1 MSGKRDSVI
10 PFLRE
15 KRSQRNLL
23 LFSMKRISIFLLSL
37 VFVFIPLNPAMA
49 EQDYLDKRW
58 VKTGCKPLNK
68 QTKNALIP
76 TDVQIQVRDNLN
88 QLTGELINEQ
98 RLYFKNENLKEFKWI
113 MNSNT
118 SKNGKKEMNKKIR
131 KLESI
136 KSKSFSSDIGSLLP
150 QDLSTVFHY
159 DSSTGYK
166 GACSQKGNKGMIF
179 TVYLL
184 KERND
189 KKPYKWLQF
198 QSTGKGTDNS
208 L

>member
-1 MSGKRDSVI
+1 
-10 PFLRE
+10 
-15 KRSQRNLL
+15 
-23 LFSMKRISIFLLSL
+23 MKRIFIFLLSL

-58 VKTGCKPLNK
+58 AKTGCKPLNK

-150 QDLSTVFHY
+150 QDLSTVFPY

-184 KERND
+184 KEYKD
-189 KKPYKWLQF
+189 KKPYK
-198 QSTGKGTDNS
+198 
-208 L
+208 

>member
-1 MSGKRDSVI
+1 
-10 PFLRE
+10 
-15 KRSQRNLL
+15 
-23 LFSMKRISIFLLSL
+23 
-37 VFVFIPLNPAMA
+37 
-49 EQDYLDKRW
+49 
-58 VKTGCKPLNK
+58 
-68 QTKNALIP
+68 
-76 TDVQIQVRDNLN
+76 
-88 QLTGELINEQ
+88 
-98 RLYFKNENLKEFKWI
+98 
-113 MNSNT
+113 
-118 SKNGKKEMNKKIR
+118 MNKKIR

-184 KERND
+184 KEYKD
-189 KKPYKWLQF
+189 KKPVKWLQF
-198 QSTGKGTDNS
+198 QSTGKGIDNS